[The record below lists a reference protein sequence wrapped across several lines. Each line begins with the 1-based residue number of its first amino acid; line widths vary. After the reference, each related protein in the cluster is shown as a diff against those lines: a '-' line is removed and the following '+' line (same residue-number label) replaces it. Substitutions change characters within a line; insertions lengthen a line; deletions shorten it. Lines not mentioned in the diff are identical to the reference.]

1 MGSRVPGYLHWYPYG
16 CCVCSRYVLKSTR
29 HPTPWTVVL
38 IVCRNLIVPETY
50 APALLR
56 QRAARLSKITGKYY
70 RAPMDAE
77 KELDIG
83 RVFLTQLSLPWL
95 LLFQEP
101 IVMIISIYMAI
112 VYVSL
117 RKLQKAH
124 VTLLMSSPNVQ
135 GTLYMLFAAFP
146 IVSPLSKI
154 VS

>member
-1 MGSRVPGYLHWYPYG
+1 
-16 CCVCSRYVLKSTR
+16 
-29 HPTPWTVVL
+29 
-38 IVCRNLIVPETY
+38 
-50 APALLR
+50 
-56 QRAARLSKITGKYY
+56 
-70 RAPMDAE
+70 MDAE

-117 RKLQKAH
+117 RKLWKAH

-146 IVSPLSKI
+146 IVSHS
-154 VS
+154 VR